1 MRRECLASTGLL
13 DWADRP
19 AEALPLGQQRAVQV
33 ARALCGRPRLLLLDE
48 PASGL
53 RAAERER
60 LAELIEELQGRGAHD
75 AAGRARRGFVTRL
88 ADRIT
93 VLDLGQVIAEGTPAE
108 IRADDAGGRRVPGHG
123 GAGMIEVRDL
133 VVRYGPATALD
144 GVSLHVDAG
153 EMVAL
158 IGPNG
163 AGKSTLV
170 NTLSGILKPGGRHR
184 HPCAAGSRTCRRAG
198 RCSATSPSRTTCA
211 SAAAG
216 TGSGTPPRCTPSCPG
231 LAELRHRRAGTLSG
245 GEQQMVAVG
254 RALMSRPDV
263 LAVDELSLGLAPL
276 VVADLVEHLRELN
289 AQRGLAV
296 LLIEQNARL
305 ALDLC
310 TRAYVLEA
318 GRIVAEGPS
327 GELARTTRVAAAYL
341 GGVVADAE

>member
-1 MRRECLASTGLL
+1 
-13 DWADRP
+13 
-19 AEALPLGQQRAVQV
+19 
-33 ARALCGRPRLLLLDE
+33 
-48 PASGL
+48 
-53 RAAERER
+53 
-60 LAELIEELQGRGAHD
+60 
-75 AAGRARRGFVTRL
+75 
-88 ADRIT
+88 
-93 VLDLGQVIAEGTPAE
+93 
-108 IRADDAGGRRVPGHG
+108 
-123 GAGMIEVRDL
+123 MIEVRDL

-144 GVSLHVDAG
+144 DVSLSVGAG

-170 NTLSGILKPGGRHR
+170 NTLSGILKP
-184 HPCAAGSRTCRRAG
+184 
-198 RCSATSPSRTTCA
+198 
-211 SAAAG
+211 AAG
-216 TGSGTPPRCTPSCPG
+216 TVTVNGRLAHVPEGRQVFGDLTVEDNLRLGGRRYRERDTAPVHAVLPR
-231 LAELRHRRAGTLSG
+231 LAELKHRRAGTLSG

-276 VVADLVEHLRELN
+276 VVADLVTHLRELN
-289 AQRGLAV
+289 EQRGLAV

-327 GELARTTRVAAAYL
+327 GELARDERVAAAYL

>member
-1 MRRECLASTGLL
+1 
-13 DWADRP
+13 
-19 AEALPLGQQRAVQV
+19 
-33 ARALCGRPRLLLLDE
+33 
-48 PASGL
+48 
-53 RAAERER
+53 
-60 LAELIEELQGRGAHD
+60 
-75 AAGRARRGFVTRL
+75 
-88 ADRIT
+88 
-93 VLDLGQVIAEGTPAE
+93 
-108 IRADDAGGRRVPGHG
+108 
-123 GAGMIEVRDL
+123 MIEVRDL
-133 VVRYGPATALD
+133 VVRYGPAVALD
-144 GVSLHVDAG
+144 SVSLSVGAG

-170 NTLSGILKPGGRHR
+170 NTLSGILKPTSGSVAVQGRLAHVPEGRQVFGDLTVEDNLRLGGRR
-184 HPCAAGSRTCRRAG
+184 YRERD
-198 RCSATSPSRTTCA
+198 
-211 SAAAG
+211 
-216 TGSGTPPRCTPSCPG
+216 TGAVHAILPR

-276 VVADLVEHLRELN
+276 VVADLVRHLKQLN
-289 AQRGLAV
+289 EERGLAV

-310 TRAYVLEA
+310 SRAYVLEA

-327 GELARTTRVAAAYL
+327 DGLARDDRVAAAYL